1 MSTGDRNALNVLGE
15 HNKDTLVGPTNRVTM
30 VAVSGHLRGFPSL
43 SFPDK
48 GRATICNRSRMNSD
62 ELAEAMAA
70 LQARSSQPTPALLR
84 TIGAAVYR
92 ANKTKEG
99 GYSC

>member
-1 MSTGDRNALNVLGE
+1 MSTSDRNALNVLGE
-15 HNKDTLVGPTNRVTM
+15 HYKDTMVGQTNPVKM
-30 VAVSGHLRGFPSL
+30 EALCDYLRGLPSL
-43 SFPDK
+43 DFSEK
-48 GRATICNRSRMNSD
+48 EHATVCNHLQVTAD

-92 ANKTKEG
+92 TNKTKEG
-99 GYSC
+99 GCSC